1 MKKATIKTYPTS
13 ADVEFC
19 GITHFID
26 LDYQDKAFFTSYEEV
41 EEAARE
47 HLKFLED
54 CENYSDILDALCF
67 AMDRYCTIS
76 EELD

>member
-1 MKKATIKTYPTS
+1 MKATIKTYPTS

-26 LDYQDKAFFTSYEEV
+26 LDYQDKAFFTSNEEV
-41 EEAARE
+41 VEAARE
-47 HLKFLED
+47 HLEFLED
-54 CENYSDILDALCF
+54 CENYNEVLDALCA
-67 AMDRYCTIS
+67 AMDRYCTIP